1 MKFATRAIHAG
12 QPPDPQTGAVA
23 VPIYQTSTFA
33 YVEPGLP
40 REYDYARSGNPTR
53 TALESCLAALEE
65 GRHGLVFSSGLAAIA
80 TVLQLLRPGDHVVV
94 SDDLYGGTY
103 RLFEKVYRPAG
114 LDFSYVDATDPS
126 SVGTAFT
133 RKTRLVWLETPT
145 NPFLRL
151 SDIRQVVHIAHA
163 HGARLAV
170 DNTFASPCFQKPLTL
185 GADIVAHSTTKYIAG
200 HSDLVGGALVTSSP
214 DLAAQLR
221 FLQNA
226 VGAVPGPND
235 IFLTLRGIKTLALR
249 MREHERNAITI
260 ARFLESRPLV
270 RKVHY
275 PGLPSH
281 PQHDLARHQMSGFS
295 GMIAFE
301 LEGGRE
307 AAFAFLA
314 ALRLFVL
321 AESLGGVESLASH
334 PATMTHASMPP
345 EVREKK
351 GIGEGLVR
359 LSVGIEDADDLI
371 EDLEQ
376 ALAAAGSAI

>member
-1 MKFATRAIHAG
+1 MRFATRAIHAG

-40 REYDYARSGNPTR
+40 REYDYSRSGNPTR
-53 TALESCLAALEE
+53 TALEECLAALEE
-65 GRHGLVFSSGLAAIA
+65 GRHGLAFSSGLAAIA
-80 TVLQLLRPGDHVVV
+80 AVLQLLRPGDHVVV

-103 RLFEKVYRPAG
+103 RLFEKVFRPAG
-114 LDFSYVDATDPS
+114 LDFSYVDATDPA

-133 RKTRLVWLETPT
+133 RKTRLVWLESPT

-151 SDIRQVVHIAHA
+151 ANIREIAQIAHA

-170 DNTFASPCFQKPLTL
+170 DNTFASPYFQKPLTL

-214 DLAAQLR
+214 DLATQLR

-235 IFLTLRGIKTLALR
+235 VFLTLRGVKTLALR
-249 MREHERNAITI
+249 MREHERNALE
-260 ARFLESRPLV
+260 AAKFLESHALV
-270 RKVHY
+270 RRVYY

-295 GMIAFE
+295 GMISFE
-301 LEGGRE
+301 LAGGRGT
-307 AAFAFLA
+307 AFAFLSG
-314 ALRLFVL
+314 LRLFFL

-351 GIGEGLVR
+351 GIVEGLVR
-359 LSVGIEDADDLI
+359 LSVGIEDVGDLL
-371 EDLEQ
+371 EDLER
-376 ALAAAGSAI
+376 ALAAAAV